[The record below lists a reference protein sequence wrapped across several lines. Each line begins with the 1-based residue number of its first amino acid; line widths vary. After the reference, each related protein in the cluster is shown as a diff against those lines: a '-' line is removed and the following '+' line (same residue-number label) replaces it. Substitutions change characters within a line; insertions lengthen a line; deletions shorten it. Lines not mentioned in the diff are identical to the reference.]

1 MVISFLQRRDPPI
14 LPSLQ
19 KLPDKRSKVNGK
31 KSDFAD
37 DLDALR
43 GCGDANKETLADLL
57 FHFFLHYGYEF
68 EYSKF
73 VVSVKEGRLLSRKE
87 KGWDNPAEK
96 EARCRLCVEE
106 PFNTQRNLG
115 NSADDYAWHGIHTEI
130 RRAYDFL
137 ANGRRLD
144 QACEQFEFPP
154 EPEKVLFQRPPPKP
168 KPTLTRSAS
177 QSGGRPTHEPGTGR
191 RKGGNRN
198 QSAQRAGNRRASSGA
213 SYSAQRGTFLQSPT
227 IGATSADYFQAKGN
241 LHDQLYQQYQYL
253 QAQQDALRSQ
263 LVAQQQSQQ
272 AQAQA
277 QARAGDLAGVGSP
290 HHRPQLA
297 NGGLASPR
305 YIGDAPQTA
314 PLLNQ
319 YIWEYPRG
327 FPHPQG
333 AMPPPNRPAREGT
346 NTNPSSP
353 SLVAAVP
360 ALRRQTQRQSVP
372 DGTNGS
378 IRSQSQPGRAIPHPV
393 LLQQHMQN
401 GGSLYTMGA
410 PNSAYSNLRLSQI
423 YAQGQPGTHVQ
434 YSPMAHMHSMT
445 NGLDTAMPKEYVG
458 YYVGQSPSLGPQYT
472 NVNQMQVPAMPT
484 LRDPPQRQRRVT
496 PDLQPP
502 VVNGRHASR
511 SPSPLGHLRSYSTT
525 SDLRSSRAN
534 SVMMQS
540 PTTYE
545 PAAPVP
551 TTAPLPEV
559 DLGGPI
565 IVNGSN
571 PPSVPRPAERTNG
584 LHSSSLPAR
593 SDIAT
598 EADLARTYS
607 LPLRQMDTNLPD
619 LDTNVDRYAA
629 SPRISPSPRS
639 RMAPRLDLSPNGQHA
654 TSNGTSGTYEA
665 APVSAALLSP
675 VAELRT
681 PSPTHPQSFG
691 KQDSPQKNG
700 FVKAAQIASAKQVHR
715 EENEKPS
722 SKADTK
728 HERKVS
734 NAPPVPQGKTSSKSP
749 TQPTPVSAGGLSA
762 TQEKN
767 PWQQATGRKGHKKN
781 KSNAGGQ
788 ARGDR
793 HGEPMPAN
801 ENERKGG

>member
-19 KLPDKRSKVNGK
+19 KMHGKRSTINGK
-31 KSDFAD
+31 ESDFAD
-37 DLDALR
+37 DLDSLR
-43 GCGDANKETLADLL
+43 GWGDANKETLPDLL
-57 FHFFLHYGYEF
+57 FYFFLHYGYEF
-68 EYSKF
+68 EYSNY

-87 KGWDNPAEK
+87 KGWDNPADK

-106 PFNTQRNLG
+106 PFNTPRNLG

-130 RRAYDFL
+130 RRAYEFL
-137 ANGRRLD
+137 ADGGRLD

-177 QSGGRPTHEPGTGR
+177 QSGGRPNHEPGTGR

-213 SYSAQRGTFLQSPT
+213 SYSAQRGTFLQSPPVGT
-227 IGATSADYFQAKGN
+227 NSADYFQAKGN

-263 LVAQQQSQQ
+263 LVAQQQSQH

-290 HHRPQLA
+290 HHRTQLA
-297 NGGLASPR
+297 NGSLASPR
-305 YIGDAPQTA
+305 YMNDAPQTA
-314 PLLNQ
+314 PLLQ
-319 YIWEYPRG
+319 HYVWGYPRS

-333 AMPPPNRPAREGT
+333 AMPPPGQRTREGT

-360 ALRRQTQRQSVP
+360 ALRRQTQRQSMP
-372 DGTNGS
+372 EGANGS
-378 IRSQSQPGRAIPHPV
+378 IRSQSQPGRSIPHPA
-393 LLQQHMQN
+393 LLQQHVQN
-401 GGSLYTMGA
+401 GGSLYDVGA
-410 PNSAYSNLRLSQI
+410 PGSPYQNVRLSHV

-434 YSPMAHMHSMT
+434 YSPMAHMQPVP
-445 NGLDTAMPKEYVG
+445 NGTDTAMPKEYVG
-458 YYVGQSPSLGPQYT
+458 YYVGQSPSLGPQYA
-472 NVNQMQVPAMPT
+472 NAAQMQIPSIPA

-496 PDLQPP
+496 PDLMPP
-502 VVNGRHASR
+502 IANGRHASR
-511 SPSPLGHLRSYSTT
+511 SPSPLGDHLRSYSTT
-525 SDLRSSRAN
+525 SDLRASHSH

-545 PAAPVP
+545 PPTSAAAAAS
-551 TTAPLPEV
+551 APATEL

-571 PPSVPRPAERTNG
+571 PPSLPKPAERVNG
-584 LHSSSLPAR
+584 MHSGSLPAR
-593 SDIAT
+593 LETAKD
-598 EADLARTYS
+598 ADLARAYS

-619 LDTNVDRYAA
+619 LDTNIDRYAA

-639 RMAPRLDLSPNGQHA
+639 RMAPRLDLSPNGQTA
-654 TSNGTSGTYEA
+654 GTNGSTGAYEP

-681 PSPTHPQSFG
+681 PSPTHPQSFT

-700 FVKAAQIASAKQVHR
+700 FVKAAQIANAKQVQR
-715 EENEKPS
+715 EENDKPATKQES
-722 SKADTK
+722 K
-728 HERKVS
+728 HERKTS
-734 NAPPVPQGKTSSKSP
+734 NAPPVPQGRSVQKSP
-749 TQPTPVSAGGLSA
+749 TQPTPVSA
-762 TQEKN
+762 TQDKN
-767 PWQQATGRKGHKKN
+767 PWQQATGRKGHKKS
-781 KSNAGGQ
+781 KSTAGGQ
-788 ARGDR
+788 VK
-793 HGEPMPAN
+793 PAN
-801 ENERKGG
+801 ESERKGG